1 MKYQVKTIRSKEEI
15 GQCEKFEITN
25 YMWNS
30 TQTPKAYGRM
40 GYLEGQGFYVE
51 MICEEKNPKRT
62 FLHFKD
68 AVYRDSAMEAFL
80 AFPEKGEALTN
91 DVMYLNFEAN
101 ANGALYAAYGKGRK
115 GRQFMP
121 EEYLPLCGCRADVQE
136 ERWMLSFLIPEKYLR
151 QVCGVG
157 PLDGEL
163 EFYCN
168 FYKISESAEIEHY
181 GSFSR
186 IESEKPNFHLPVC
199 FARAQI
205 V

>member
-1 MKYQVKTIRSKEEI
+1 MKYQVKRIKSKEEI
-15 GQCEKFEITN
+15 SRCDLFEITN

-30 TQTPKAYGRM
+30 TRSPKTYGRM

-51 MICEEKNPKRT
+51 MICEEKDPKRT
-62 FLHFKD
+62 FLNFKD

-80 AFPEKGEALTN
+80 AFPGKGEALTN

-121 EEYLPLCGCRADVQE
+121 EEYLDVCGCKADIQSD
-136 ERWMLSFLIPEKYLR
+136 RWKLSFLIPEKYLHE
-151 QVCGVG
+151 VCGVG
-157 PLDGEL
+157 ELDRDL

-168 FYKISESAEIEHY
+168 FYKISESSEIEHY

-186 IESEKPNFHLPVC
+186 IESETPNFHLPVC
-199 FARAQI
+199 FARAEI